1 MDLTFDTD
9 VKCKCN
15 GACTNFKWFK
25 NGLIMY
31 NDTNL
36 NNKSDEA
43 KNKVVDI
50 NVISSNEQHLKF
62 VKGAFFD
69 VNGTYGCMI
78 DDFIYKETI
87 VQLPYTPELTSNL
100 GDLNSA
106 PVGSEVILTC
116 SVTSL
121 EENVDLIWKLNSFLL
136 DCSSDSDTCQIL
148 EKSTEDTDSFS
159 ITQTLVIPFI
169 STESTGLY
177 QCSVMDEFGNEATS
191 AIDIE
196 VYDNMPVILDL
207 NVTSKQGLYQVS
219 SNEYMLLE
227 KSELVLNCNHNG
239 TQITWSLPNDK
250 QEEGVNPLVIE
261 TIDANIDQGEYV
273 CTVSNSLNKSIQ
285 SRASIVIIQSTRIK
299 EPEID
304 EIEIEPP
311 GSLLLTCDAII
322 DQRVAE
328 FVYFQWSKDGVNLPV
343 NQSELSIPQVSKED
357 SGDYKCSL
365 ESIHGF
371 LNQVEEHWTV
381 KIKQSPTILPTFP
394 ASLPLLL
401 GQNRTIFCYGN
412 GIPTPSIEWSITD
425 KSEEHLIQPRVV
437 IPDELI
443 FESSAEIIVTE
454 AGIYKCQ
461 ASNEYNETFQG
472 IEIITVHPT
481 SITENDFKND
491 SIIQADAGST
501 ITLDCNVV
509 IDPELGQFGT
519 DIMWLK
525 NGSILTSVEGNGL
538 LNYTIPYLSFR
549 EHAGSYACQVKTAV
563 DTITTLQHLQ
573 VITEAPKIKKPTESM
588 KRVGKGDNVTLNCEV
603 ISGIPKPTIEWK
615 FQNSTLTPSIND
627 SLELKSVSNTSEGT
641 YSCWAVNEYGSH
653 KIQFDLEVIYPP
665 VLVEGPEDTE
675 IKTLGTVIFP
685 CLTKIDERIVDEVD
699 IKWFYNDTIEL
710 SPNNSSQLILN
721 GVDKT
726 DEGTYTCAISTPF
739 GNLNLTA
746 KLSVLGEPPTFIST
760 EENVRT
766 IEGSTANLSCQANGM
781 PLPKIY
787 WQKHNSNIT
796 NDPSKFFWNERFGDL
811 TVKDISQNDQGFYD
825 CLATNMYG
833 TIATKVKIEVVRKSM
848 PSDDHTL
855 ARKVVKNVHDDVVL
869 KCGISYDPRLEK
881 ETRVQWFR
889 LNRDNE
895 KQLVN
900 LNMLL
905 SSTRSDLKYLKQLGN
920 SLLIQGNLLKSI
932 ENKTV
937 VSKEFRRLQPLF
949 TYVSFS
955 VQ

>member
-1 MDLTFDTD
+1 MPGGNFCSEFTVCKLTLDLNFSSDANLTVDLTFDTD

-50 NVISSNEQHLKF
+50 NVISSNEQYLKF
-62 VKGAFFD
+62 VKEAFFD
-69 VNGTYGCMI
+69 VNGTYGCMV

-87 VQLPYTPELTSNL
+87 VQLPYTPELSSNL

-106 PVGSEVILTC
+106 PVGSEVTLTC
-116 SVTSL
+116 SVRSL

-136 DCSSDSDTCQIL
+136 DCSSDSDNCQIV
-148 EKSTEDTDSFS
+148 ESTEGTEDNSFS
-159 ITQTLVIPFI
+159 RTQTLVIPFI

-177 QCSVMDEFGNEATS
+177 QCSAMDEFGNEATS

-196 VYDNMPVILDL
+196 VHDNMPVILDL
-207 NVTSKQGLYQVS
+207 NVTSKQGLHQVS

-250 QEEGVNPLVIE
+250 EEEGVNPLVIE
-261 TIDANIDQGEYV
+261 TIDASIDQGEYV

-328 FVYFQWSKDGVNLPV
+328 SVYFQWSKDGVNLPV

-401 GQNRTIFCYGN
+401 GQNRTIICYGN
-412 GIPTPSIEWSITD
+412 GIPAPSIEWSITD

-461 ASNEYNETFQG
+461 ASNEYNNTFQG

-549 EHAGSYACQVKTAV
+549 EHAGSYA
-563 DTITTLQHLQ
+563 
-573 VITEAPKIKKPTESM
+573 
-588 KRVGKGDNVTLNCEV
+588 
-603 ISGIPKPTIEWK
+603 
-615 FQNSTLTPSIND
+615 
-627 SLELKSVSNTSEGT
+627 
-641 YSCWAVNEYGSH
+641 
-653 KIQFDLEVIYPP
+653 
-665 VLVEGPEDTE
+665 
-675 IKTLGTVIFP
+675 
-685 CLTKIDERIVDEVD
+685 
-699 IKWFYNDTIEL
+699 
-710 SPNNSSQLILN
+710 
-721 GVDKT
+721 
-726 DEGTYTCAISTPF
+726 
-739 GNLNLTA
+739 
-746 KLSVLGEPPTFIST
+746 
-760 EENVRT
+760 
-766 IEGSTANLSCQANGM
+766 
-781 PLPKIY
+781 
-787 WQKHNSNIT
+787 
-796 NDPSKFFWNERFGDL
+796 
-811 TVKDISQNDQGFYD
+811 
-825 CLATNMYG
+825 
-833 TIATKVKIEVVRKSM
+833 
-848 PSDDHTL
+848 
-855 ARKVVKNVHDDVVL
+855 
-869 KCGISYDPRLEK
+869 
-881 ETRVQWFR
+881 
-889 LNRDNE
+889 
-895 KQLVN
+895 
-900 LNMLL
+900 
-905 SSTRSDLKYLKQLGN
+905 
-920 SLLIQGNLLKSI
+920 
-932 ENKTV
+932 
-937 VSKEFRRLQPLF
+937 
-949 TYVSFS
+949 
-955 VQ
+955 